1 MLTEGFAKPQSA
13 QKQQSIEKSNQIEQK
28 KCNCRFKMR
37 QFPFLLLFAIPIDC
51 ISPLLAFLFSLRV
64 YMSIETACMT
74 CQTYLYC
81 ALIDSTSVRLR
92 SRHFCPVIYVYI
104 SQIHILTNN
113 NNNEKSKRQRFFP
126 FFFFFRIPSAFS
138 LLYKHTNIF
147 FLSLQICPFECA
159 TNERKHQKLPL
170 KMIARFLSNL
180 CEDIYSSVNR

>member
-104 SQIHILTNN
+104 SQIHILTITSTKKANV
-113 NNNEKSKRQRFFP
+113 RDFFP
-126 FFFFFRIPSAFS
+126 FSFFFVSHPLSPS
-138 LLYKHTNIF
+138 HTNIPTF
-147 FLSLQICPFECA
+147 FFS
-159 TNERKHQKLPL
+159 RS
-170 KMIARFLSNL
+170 RFVRSNAQQMRENTKSCL
-180 CEDIYSSVNR
+180 